1 MKSMRKQYGSEE
13 GKKVF
18 YASKNKGTIKG
29 VEEGR
34 VDEVAPLIAG
44 VARGL
49 AKVGSVA
56 AKKLAPV
63 AKKTAKKA
71 LVRNAKSVADKVRDK
86 SQDEMEENTMKNAY
100 VNKLMEAGPKGKIE
114 AAYGD
119 TPQGKRQYK
128 KLSSRPN
135 DPSPV
140 EAARMKREADAENK
154 KFRRG
159 TMKDNTEY
167 RRIGALMAEA
177 MGLFEMQYSGKSY
190 IPKRMD
196 KENKPKLRI
205 PAGSK
210 VAPRTPLAQK
220 KPGETTAQAIRRDAE
235 EKGKAGKNPRG

>member
-1 MKSMRKQYGSEE
+1 MPLNKKGKKIMRSMRKQYGSEE

-56 AKKLAPV
+56 AKRLAPV
-63 AKKTAKKA
+63 AKKAVKKA
-71 LVRNAKSVADKVRDK
+71 VVRNAKSVADKVRDK

-100 VNKLMEAGPKGKIE
+100 VNKLMETGPKGKIE

-154 KFRRG
+154 KFRR
-159 TMKDNTEY
+159 
-167 RRIGALMAEA
+167 
-177 MGLFEMQYSGKSY
+177 
-190 IPKRMD
+190 
-196 KENKPKLRI
+196 
-205 PAGSK
+205 
-210 VAPRTPLAQK
+210 
-220 KPGETTAQAIRRDAE
+220 
-235 EKGKAGKNPRG
+235 